1 MTKGFHG
8 FSSSPASPVISR
20 PDFNV
25 VIDTSPFLS
34 PESVTI
40 PRDVTLSVTK
50 FRKRFGF
57 DVSIAFDVVF
67 CEIRVLIL
75 HITYPSR
82 TAMDSL
88 NFTNETAL
96 KQVRDENYRL
106 EEAVISNKIINKDE
120 QKLAIQ
126 KRTGGWKYASIL
138 LVNQGLATL
147 AFFGVGVNLV
157 LFLTRVLG
165 QDNASAANNVSKWT
179 GTVYM
184 CSLIGAFLSDSYWG
198 RYLTCTI
205 FQLIFVLGLSLLSI
219 SSGLFLVKPAGCGD
233 GKITCM
239 PTSSVGT
246 AIFYLAIYLIAFG
259 YGGHQP
265 TIATFGSDQFDEA
278 NPKEKSSKAAFFC
291 YFYFSLNAGSL
302 FSNTILAY
310 YEDSGRWT
318 LGFLVSL
325 GSAVLALVLF
335 WSGTRRYRYV
345 QAYGN
350 PLPRIAQVF
359 VAVARKWDVIVP
371 ANSDELYEVEGPESA
386 IKGSRKII
394 HCNEFA
400 FLDKAATIT
409 ENDLAG
415 RANPWRLCT
424 VTQVEEAKCVLK
436 MIPIWLCTIIY
447 SVIFTQM
454 ASLFVEQG
462 DVMNSNIG
470 NFHLPAASMSAFD
483 VCSVL
488 ICTGIYRQI
497 LVPLAGKLSG
507 NPKGLTELQRMGIG
521 LIIGMLAMV
530 AAGVT
535 EIERLRHVIP
545 GEKVSTLSIF
555 WQIPQYVLVGASE
568 VFMYIGQLEFF
579 NDQAPDGIKS
589 FGSSLCMASMS
600 LGNYTSSLLVNMIMK
615 ITGKGDKPGWI
626 PEDLNTGHMDRFYF
640 LIAVLT
646 AFDFVFYL
654 FCAKWYKAIVLEDS
668 VKEVPMENKQED
680 VLSIV

>member
-50 FRKRFGF
+50 FRKRSNNPGPGLETVYVMSKPLYFP
-57 DVSIAFDVVF
+57 ILAKITMEKLVVN
-67 CEIRVLIL
+67 V
-75 HITYPSR
+75 T
-82 TAMDSL
+82 
-88 NFTNETAL
+88 
-96 KQVRDENYRL
+96 QVRDENYRL

-400 FLDKAATIT
+400 
-409 ENDLAG
+409 
-415 RANPWRLCT
+415 
-424 VTQVEEAKCVLK
+424 
-436 MIPIWLCTIIY
+436 
-447 SVIFTQM
+447 
-454 ASLFVEQG
+454 
-462 DVMNSNIG
+462 
-470 NFHLPAASMSAFD
+470 
-483 VCSVL
+483 
-488 ICTGIYRQI
+488 
-497 LVPLAGKLSG
+497 
-507 NPKGLTELQRMGIG
+507 
-521 LIIGMLAMV
+521 
-530 AAGVT
+530 
-535 EIERLRHVIP
+535 
-545 GEKVSTLSIF
+545 
-555 WQIPQYVLVGASE
+555 
-568 VFMYIGQLEFF
+568 
-579 NDQAPDGIKS
+579 
-589 FGSSLCMASMS
+589 
-600 LGNYTSSLLVNMIMK
+600 
-615 ITGKGDKPGWI
+615 
-626 PEDLNTGHMDRFYF
+626 
-640 LIAVLT
+640 
-646 AFDFVFYL
+646 
-654 FCAKWYKAIVLEDS
+654 
-668 VKEVPMENKQED
+668 
-680 VLSIV
+680 